1 MPGKSKRKQ
10 QRYATK
16 KQSMAGQAPAA
27 SSATTATP
35 APRAG
40 TVFASKPPTT
50 SVKAAAPGSKATAAQ
65 YTPDLLKHVGAELKI
80 TLALS
85 GFIVV
90 VIIAL
95 AFFLH

>member
-16 KQSMAGQAPAA
+16 KQSGAVQAPAVT
-27 SSATTATP
+27 SATTVVP
-35 APRAG
+35 AARSG
-40 TVFASKPPTT
+40 TVVTSKPQTP
-50 SVKAAAPGSKATAAQ
+50 SGKASGSNVKTVATG
-65 YTPDLLKHVGAELKI
+65 YTPELLKHVGTELKI

-85 GFIVV
+85 GFIVA

-95 AFFLH
+95 AFILH

>member
-16 KQSMAGQAPAA
+16 KQSGAVQTPAA
-27 SSATTATP
+27 TKSTTA
-35 APRAG
+35 APTSVAG
-40 TVFASKPPTT
+40 TVLTGKPPTP
-50 SVKAAAPGSKATAAQ
+50 SVKAATPGSKAAAAQ
-65 YTPDLLKHVGAELKI
+65 YTPDLLKHVGTELKI

-85 GFIVV
+85 GFILV

-95 AFFLH
+95 AFVLH

>member
-16 KQSMAGQAPAA
+16 KQSGTVQAPAA
-27 SSATTATP
+27 TKSTNVIQASG
-35 APRAG
+35 AG
-40 TVFASKPPTT
+40 PVIASKPQTS
-50 SVKAAAPGSKATAAQ
+50 SVKASGPAAKAAVAQ
-65 YTPDLLKHVGAELKI
+65 YTPELLKHVGTELKI

-95 AFFLH
+95 AFILH